1 MLKVIEV
8 QISLNQLKL
17 PLFLWTVILHAK
29 RTFSTFTTPTA
40 RRTFHPQVLDIV
52 EVFNLYLGYVVHE
65 GILHRVICIL

>member
-17 PLFLWTVILHAK
+17 LLFLWTVILHAK

-40 RRTFHPQVLDIV
+40 RRTFHPQVLDMV
-52 EVFNLYLGYVVHE
+52 VFNLYLGYVVHE